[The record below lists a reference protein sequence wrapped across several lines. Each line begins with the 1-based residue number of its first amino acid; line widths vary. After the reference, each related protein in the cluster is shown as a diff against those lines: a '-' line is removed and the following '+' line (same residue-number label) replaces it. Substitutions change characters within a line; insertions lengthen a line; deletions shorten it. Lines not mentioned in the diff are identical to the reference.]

1 MKKGIVLFFLFLI
14 LISAGYVYWNYYNSY
29 SEGTREGVLYK
40 FSRKG
45 DVYKTY
51 EGEMIQPGY
60 RPPAAGGIGSN
71 NFSFSVSNQAIADSL
86 ENCMGKNVKLHY
98 VQFRK
103 SLPWRGENYNG
114 KNAETGQYIID
125 KIEGVSAAPA
135 NGSGF

>member
-1 MKKGIVLFFLFLI
+1 MRKGIILFFLFLI
-14 LISAGYVYWNYYNSY
+14 LFGAGYVYWNYYNSY

-45 DVYKTY
+45 NVYKTY

-60 RPPAAGGIGSN
+60 RPPAGGGIGSN
-71 NFSFSVSNQAIADSL
+71 NFSFSVTNQAISDSL
-86 ENCMGKNVKLHY
+86 ENCMGKNVKVHY

-125 KIEGVSAAPA
+125 KIEGVNAAPA
-135 NGSGF
+135 NTSGF